1 MTLINLDSL
10 WHHFEIVYKDFLAL
24 HIKIRLKNPPRW
36 TIFSTIGD
44 LSFNYFSSIFFFLIL
59 SLSFIFFLCFFFLK
73 MGQPRPLFHLFSS
86 FQTYITIFQQKNLKK
101 CPFSIRCHDSNSWP
115 LEHESPLI
123 TTRPGVP
130 PVSMLLLSL
139 TFIASIGLLYKTK
152 IPSSYET
159 VFFCILVFLSVA
171 VAIIWTCMVKWSVN
185 WPSTSTIWVQTPQFF
200 VGNCWKRKIGRDWP
214 IF

>member
-1 MTLINLDSL
+1 
-10 WHHFEIVYKDFLAL
+10 
-24 HIKIRLKNPPRW
+24 
-36 TIFSTIGD
+36 
-44 LSFNYFSSIFFFLIL
+44 
-59 SLSFIFFLCFFFLK
+59 

-171 VAIIWTCMVKWSVN
+171 VAIIWTCMVKWSAN

-214 IF
+214 FFKHAITNLPPNIILLVFKKIKSPLMGHHCTWIIPPGFFYPITLQCKIIIVYLRV